1 MGGVLICFA
10 DFLVLRVLMNRMRLV
25 ANDACPAVAWLC
37 FVHGDD
43 RNRCVVDGWGMWM
56 GRVMWM
62 QYGGAIYSS
71 SSTVTLYSCTLS
83 DNTATASVSSL
94 ARLGRGVMAHCAF
107 MPCAVFFIT

>member
-37 FVHGDD
+37 FVHDDD

-56 GRVMWM
+56 GRVIWM
-62 QYGGAIYSS
+62 QYGGAISS
-71 SSTVTLYSCTLS
+71 YYSTVTLTSCTLS
-83 DNTATASVSSL
+83 DNKAGISVSSL
-94 ARLGRGVMAHCAF
+94 ARLGRGVMAHCA
-107 MPCAVFFIT
+107 